1 MLGIDVGTSSTK
13 AVLADGDGGVV
24 ARAERAHQLS
34 LPQPGWAEHDAD
46 AIWWADIMATAA
58 ELAGSGR
65 PIRAICVSGVGPC
78 LLPLDRSDRPLRPA
92 ILYGID
98 SRAGAE
104 VDELSARYGEDDI
117 LRRGGSPLT
126 SQAVGPKL
134 LWLRR
139 HEPDVWALTRRF
151 AMASS
156 YAVLRLTGEYVLDH
170 HSASQC
176 DPLYDLATE
185 SWIEERVAD
194 IAPGLEF
201 PRLAWAGE
209 IVGTLRREVADDLG
223 LTAGIPV
230 LAGTID
236 AWAEAESVGVRN
248 PGDTMV
254 MYGTTM
260 FFVRAVEALRPS
272 PALWGTVGVRPG
284 SRTLAAGMAT
294 SGALAVWFRELVGS
308 VSFAELDA
316 AAASVPPGSDGLMTL
331 PYFAGERTPLFD
343 PDARGVL
350 VGLTLRH
357 GRGALYRSLLEATAF
372 GVRHN
377 LDAMAAAAG
386 DQTRLIAV
394 GGGIQGGLWPQI
406 VSDVTGLAQDL
417 PAQGIGAS
425 YGDALLA
432 AQSIGA
438 TPEERSWATIRA
450 TVKPTPPRKALY
462 DEMYDLYLDLYRVT
476 ARHAHAMA
484 ELQKQG
490 GTDT

>member
-1 MLGIDVGTSSTK
+1 MRDLVLGIDVGTSATK
-13 AVLADGDGGVV
+13 AVLVDENGEVIAW
-24 ARAERAHQLS
+24 AERAHQLS
-34 LPQPGWAEHDAD
+34 LPQPGWAEHDPD
-46 AIWWADIMATAA
+46 AVWWADIVATAA
-58 ELAGSGR
+58 ELAGASR

-78 LLPLDRSDRPLRPA
+78 LLPLDSSDRPLRPA

-98 SRAGAE
+98 SRASAE
-104 VDELSARYGEDDI
+104 VEELSARYGEDDI

-139 HEPDVWALTRRF
+139 NEPDIWARTRRF
-151 AMASS
+151 AMVSS

-176 DPLYDLATE
+176 DPLYDLARE
-185 SWIEERVAD
+185 SWIEERAAE
-194 IAPGLEF
+194 IAPGLEL

-209 IVGTLRREVADDLG
+209 IVGTLRQKVADDLG
-223 LTAGIPV
+223 LTSGIPV

-236 AWAEAESVGVRN
+236 AWAEAESVGVRT
-248 PGDTMV
+248 PGDTIV

-260 FFVRAVEALRPS
+260 FFVRAVESLCPS
-272 PALWGTVGVRPG
+272 SALWGTVGVRPG

-294 SGALAVWFRELVGS
+294 SGALGAWFRDLVGP
-308 VSFAELDA
+308 VSFAELDT

-377 LDAMAAAAG
+377 LDAMAAAADG
-386 DQTRLIAV
+386 QTRLIAV
-394 GGGIQGGLWPQI
+394 GGGVAGGLWPQI
-406 VSDVTGLAQDL
+406 VSDVTGLSQDL

-432 AQSIGA
+432 AEAIGA
-438 TPEERSWATIRA
+438 EI
-450 TVKPTPPRKALY
+450 
-462 DEMYDLYLDLYRVT
+462 
-476 ARHAHAMA
+476 
-484 ELQKQG
+484 
-490 GTDT
+490 